1 MVEERLTDGVRVAQ
15 LLSSEVTGGTGPLA
29 AATVVDADPDVTP
42 TADGARAFSVSVAD
56 ERVATAYV
64 LPERVRL
71 EVRRGVDAAA
81 DTAAAAGLR
90 VRRHP
95 GPPPRALVFVPDG
108 AAVKRAAD
116 ALAAALA
123 VQSAG
128 DGHAHASEDD
138 SGPADRPDEEPAD
151 PT

>member
-29 AATVVDADPDVTP
+29 PATVVDADPEVTP
-42 TADGARAFSVSVAD
+42 TADGARAFSVAVAD
-56 ERVATAYV
+56 DRVATAFV

-71 EVRRGVDAAA
+71 EVTRGVDAAA
-81 DTAAAAGLR
+81 EAATAAALR

-116 ALAAALA
+116 ALAAAVA
-123 VQSAG
+123 AESGDDAASARG
-128 DGHAHASEDD
+128 
-138 SGPADRPDEEPAD
+138 
-151 PT
+151 